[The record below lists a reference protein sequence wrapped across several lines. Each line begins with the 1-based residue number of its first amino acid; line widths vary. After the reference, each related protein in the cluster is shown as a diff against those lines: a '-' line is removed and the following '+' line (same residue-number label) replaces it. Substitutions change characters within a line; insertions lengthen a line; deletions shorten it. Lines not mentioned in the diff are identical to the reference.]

1 MSRATTKAL
10 FSKAHI
16 GVSTT
21 SIATTVRLVELSLAR
36 NLTAVSKTLRSLT
49 VFSTTLEDLRL
60 RVSMA
65 DFWKT
70 LRSPISQ
77 CATLQTHHSFFGWA
91 IAPGGRKKR
100 PLSEDCGGCS

>member
-1 MSRATTKAL
+1 MTKAR

-16 GVSTT
+16 GVSTKST
-21 SIATTVRLVELSLAR
+21 ATIVRLVELSLAR
-36 NLTAVSKTLRSLT
+36 SLTAVSKTLRSLT
-49 VFSTTLEDLRL
+49 VFSTTPEDLRL

-91 IAPGGRKKR
+91 IAPEGPKKR
-100 PLSEDCGGCS
+100 PLLGNYGVCSSAML